1 VLSPFATTL
10 IIKHFNAIDEAVTGK
25 LLYKRP
31 RDEEDITKSLVDAL
45 DEECQLQE
53 NIAYRIDHL
62 RNDLL
67 VAGEP
72 TFVDLA
78 IETHSYS
85 KKWERYVSQAD
96 LGLIVRYKNHYEPH
110 LSKSWSWLLQAKRVF
125 PIHGTPAEYGAD
137 SKFESFD
144 VAQHERIKRLV
155 KFVDADFFRYLL
167 YCPRPGRLVNSARQ
181 ELAYLRGTALKDEIF
196 DFAYGLELR
205 DDLRNGS
212 PTIAAGMF
220 ISQLDPFPNNLGA
233 VHSEIFRSTTPFS
246 WFLLEHIPGR
256 GRHHWGEDDHWTSN
270 QDNEIAQA
278 IVEGNAEVI
287 GEIMTRLEDREF
299 NLKLLPSATITV
311 TVSQGTQN
319 VRALQRRP

>member
-1 VLSPFATTL
+1 MLSPFATSL
-10 IIKHFNAIDEAVTGK
+10 ILRHFNAIDEAVTGK

-53 NIAYRIDHL
+53 NIAYSIDHL

-72 TFVDLA
+72 TFIDLA

-96 LGLIVRYKNHYEPH
+96 LGLIVRYENHYEPR

-125 PIHGTPAEYGAD
+125 PVPDTPAEYGAD

-144 VAQHERIKRLV
+144 IAQHKRIKQLV

-167 YCPRPGRLVNSARQ
+167 YCPRPSRLVNSARQ
-181 ELAYLRGTALKDEIF
+181 ELAYLRGTALNDSIF

-220 ISQLDPFPNNLGA
+220 ISKLDPFPRNLGA
-233 VHSEIFRSTTPFS
+233 VHGEIFRGTTPFS
-246 WFLLEHIPGR
+246 WFLLGHIPGR
-256 GRHHWGEDDHWTSN
+256 GRHQWDEYEHWPSN
-270 QDNEIAQA
+270 QDNEIVQA
-278 IVEGNAEVI
+278 IVKGNAEVI
-287 GEIMTRLEDREF
+287 SEIMTSLEDREF

-311 TVSQGTQN
+311 TVSQGTEN
-319 VRALQRRP
+319 VRALDRRT

>member
-1 VLSPFATTL
+1 MLSPFATRL
-10 IIKHFNAIDEAVTGK
+10 ILKHFNAIDEAVTGK
-25 LLYKRP
+25 LLYKRA

-45 DEECQLQE
+45 DEECQSQE
-53 NIAYRIDHL
+53 NIAYRIDQL

-78 IETHSYS
+78 IETHSYT
-85 KKWERYVSQAD
+85 KQWERYVSQAD
-96 LGLIVRYKNHYEPH
+96 LGLIVRYENHYEPS

-125 PIHGTPAEYGAD
+125 PVPGTPMKYGTD

-167 YCPRPGRLVNSARQ
+167 YCPRPSRLKDSARQ
-181 ELAYLRGTALKDEIF
+181 ELAYLRGSSLNNEIF

-205 DDLRNGS
+205 DDLRDGS
-212 PTIAAGMF
+212 PTVAAGMF
-220 ISQLDPFPNNLGA
+220 ISQLEPFPNNLGT
-233 VHSEIFRSTTPFS
+233 VHREIFRGTTPFS

-256 GRHHWGEDDHWTSN
+256 GRRRWDEDDHWPTN
-270 QDNEIAQA
+270 RDNRIAQA
-278 IVEGNAEVI
+278 IVEGNPEVI
-287 GEIMTRLEDREF
+287 GEIMTRLEDRDF
-299 NLKLLPSATITV
+299 NLRLLPSATITV
-311 TVSQGTQN
+311 TVSQGTRN
-319 VRALQRRP
+319 VRALQGRP